1 MEITILESCIRC
13 GKCAKVCPS
22 RILTQEGANEPIAVR
37 HVDECIGCG
46 HCVDV
51 CAEGAVCH
59 EEFPLEKV
67 HPIDYSELP
76 SPEQL
81 LLLCRARRSNRAMS
95 KQQIPAPHLEL
106 ILKAAHTAPTASNT
120 QNVGYVLVT
129 NPAQIEAIS
138 NFTLSTFEK
147 IAKLLL
153 NPVVRLFVEPFQK
166 PLYRYVPAFRR
177 MVALKR
183 EKGVDM
189 ILRRATAVLLIHT
202 PEKSRFGSADANL
215 AYQNASLM
223 AESLGV
229 AQFYTG
235 FVCSAAGQRKGELEK
250 MLGLEGRRVQ
260 AGMALGMP
268 LFRYANYSDRKP
280 IDVTRI

>member
-1 MEITILESCIRC
+1 MELTILDACIRC

-22 RILTQEGANEPIAVR
+22 RILVQPQAGAPIEV
-37 HVDECIGCG
+37 HNPEQCIVCG

-51 CAEGAVCH
+51 CPERAVAHAEFGA
-59 EEFPLEKV
+59 EKL
-67 HPIDYSELP
+67 HKIDYAELP

-95 KQQIPAPHLEL
+95 NQAIPAPHLEL
-106 ILKAAHTAPTASNT
+106 ILKAAHTAPTATNA

-129 NPAQIEAIS
+129 DPKQIDAIS
-138 NFTLSTFEK
+138 NFTLSTFQK
-147 IAKLLL
+147 IAKVLM
-153 NPVVRLFVEPFQK
+153 NPVVRLLVEPFQK
-166 PLYRYVPAFRR
+166 PLYRYVPAFQK
-177 MVALKR
+177 MVALKA
-183 EKGVDM
+183 KGTDM

-202 PEKSRFGSADANL
+202 PSTSRFGSADANL

-235 FVCSAAGQRKGELEK
+235 FVCSAAKQRKGALEA
-250 MLGLEGRRVQ
+250 MFGLEGRTIQ

-268 LFRYANYSDRKP
+268 MFRYENYADRRPMEVKR
-280 IDVTRI
+280 V